1 MFVLIKLEDTLQKF
15 LINYKLFIII
25 IIIILFAKSIV
36 SESKFN

>member
-25 IIIILFAKSIV
+25 ILFAKSIV